1 MNELN
6 KFNVEMQTELN
17 KEKIKMYP
25 VTKAKNVIIS
35 ESENLDEA
43 VDKFK
48 SDVTN
53 ITEHIKESD
62 KTLAGKLKF
71 VVGYDNPPEEL
82 PDNILYGMIVEDPD
96 KNNE

>member
-25 VTKAKNVIIS
+25 VTKAENVIVS

-53 ITEHIKESD
+53 INNNILNID
-62 KTLAGKLKF
+62 NTLRGKLKF
-71 VVGYDNPPEEL
+71 DVGYENPPEDMDE
-82 PDNILYGMIVEDPD
+82 NTLYGMIVDNPD
-96 KNNE
+96 EE

>member
-6 KFNVEMQTELN
+6 KFNIEMQTELN

-25 VTKAKNVIIS
+25 VTKAENVIIS

-48 SDVTN
+48 SDVTTIN
-53 ITEHIKESD
+53 
-62 KTLAGKLKF
+62 
-71 VVGYDNPPEEL
+71 N
-82 PDNILYGMIVEDPD
+82 NILTTFIC
-96 KNNE
+96 